1 MPKRAFCLIRV
12 DEGFYRATT
21 GLNERMEQ
29 YPRRANHGGDVTANT
44 YRETKGYTNNAD
56 ILICA
61 VAEATRVTSDDH
73 DDNS

>member
-1 MPKRAFCLIRV
+1 MNLWSSIR
-12 DEGFYRATT
+12 DERTT
-21 GLNERMEQ
+21 PTM
-29 YPRRANHGGDVTANT
+29 VTANT

>member
-1 MPKRAFCLIRV
+1 MPIHK
-12 DEGFYRATT
+12 GFHSATT
-21 GLNERMEQ
+21 ALNERMDQ
-29 YPRRANHGGDVTANT
+29 YPRRANHAAMVTANT

-61 VAEATRVTSDDH
+61 AAEATRVTSDHH